1 MIVPENVPQDI
12 NAEVFLGFFP
22 QGTFRV
28 KFCGLHK
35 RNAYNDILEIEK
47 EQEKFLLHL
56 GRNSLYNS
64 LPEFL
69 FHSIDRFDNIPEK
82 EKKQRFSEEYAK
94 QEKEKEQAYKFFSPI
109 DTLLFQLRLEVRER
123 LNKYVESNTV
133 IQDILLDKLTAEQR
147 ENRFIKRT
155 TPYISSCKT
164 IRGNRTLIT
173 LLLRKV
179 LAEEGLK
186 INVKSKQT
194 EFTDE
199 ESRYGNSEG
208 CEIGDVYVGNTY
220 SESVITYSISYWSD
234 EDCNEDFLPLVNDLE
249 VFRQFVQDYFVS
261 VDSILVFDVS
271 KDTSPLRISDTTLYN
286 YLNYNTNVL
295 CLYNTFF
302 HLITEFWFFFLHLV

>member
-1 MIVPENVPQDI
+1 MQSISDYNKTVVPENVPQDI
-12 NAEVFLGFFP
+12 DAEVLLGFFP
-22 QGTFRV
+22 QDTFRV

-35 RNAYNDILEIEK
+35 RNAYYDILEIEK
-47 EQEKFLLHL
+47 EQDKFLLHL

-133 IQDILLDKLTAEQR
+133 IHDILLDKLTAEQR
-147 ENRFIKRT
+147 ENRFVKRT

-199 ESRYGNSEG
+199 EPRYGNSEG

-234 EDCNEDFLPLVNDLE
+234 EDCNEDFLPFVNDLE
-249 VFRQFVQDYFVS
+249 VFRQFVQDYFIS
-261 VDSILVFDVS
+261 VDSVLVFDIS
-271 KDTSPLRISDTTLYN
+271 KNSSPLRISDTTLYN
-286 YLNYNTNVL
+286 YLNYNTN
-295 CLYNTFF
+295 
-302 HLITEFWFFFLHLV
+302 I

>member
-155 TPYISSCKT
+155 TPYILSCKT

-199 ESRYGNSEG
+199 EPRYGNSEG

-249 VFRQFVQDYFVS
+249 VFRQFVQDYFIS

-286 YLNYNTNVL
+286 YLNYNTN
-295 CLYNTFF
+295 
-302 HLITEFWFFFLHLV
+302 I

>member
-199 ESRYGNSEG
+199 EPRYGNSEG

-220 SESVITYSISYWSD
+220 

-249 VFRQFVQDYFVS
+249 VFRQFVQDYFIS

-286 YLNYNTNVL
+286 YLNYNTN
-295 CLYNTFF
+295 
-302 HLITEFWFFFLHLV
+302 I

>member
-261 VDSILVFDVS
+261 VDSIFVFDVS

-286 YLNYNTNVL
+286 YLNYNTN
-295 CLYNTFF
+295 
-302 HLITEFWFFFLHLV
+302 I

>member
-35 RNAYNDILEIEK
+35 RNAYNDIQEIEK

-199 ESRYGNSEG
+199 EPRYGNSEG

-249 VFRQFVQDYFVS
+249 VFRQFVQDYFIS

-286 YLNYNTNVL
+286 YLNYNTN
-295 CLYNTFF
+295 
-302 HLITEFWFFFLHLV
+302 I

>member
-194 EFTDE
+194 EFTNE
-199 ESRYGNSEG
+199 EPRYGNSEG

-249 VFRQFVQDYFVS
+249 VFRQFVQDYFIS

-286 YLNYNTNVL
+286 YLNYNTN
-295 CLYNTFF
+295 
-302 HLITEFWFFFLHLV
+302 I

>member
-155 TPYISSCKT
+155 IPYISSCKT

-199 ESRYGNSEG
+199 EPRYGNSEG

-234 EDCNEDFLPLVNDLE
+234 EGCNEDFLPLVNDLE
-249 VFRQFVQDYFVS
+249 VFRQFVQDYFIS

-286 YLNYNTNVL
+286 YLNYNTN
-295 CLYNTFF
+295 
-302 HLITEFWFFFLHLV
+302 I

>member
-199 ESRYGNSEG
+199 EPRYGNSEG

-249 VFRQFVQDYFVS
+249 VFRQFVQDFFIS

-286 YLNYNTNVL
+286 YLNYNTN
-295 CLYNTFF
+295 
-302 HLITEFWFFFLHLV
+302 I

>member
-1 MIVPENVPQDI
+1 MVVPENVPQDI
-12 NAEVFLGFFP
+12 NVEVLLGFFP
-22 QGTFRV
+22 QDTFRV

-47 EQEKFLLHL
+47 EQEKFLLYL

-69 FHSIDRFDNIPEK
+69 FHSIDRFDNIPER

-123 LNKYVESNTV
+123 LNKYVESNSV
-133 IQDILLDKLTAEQR
+133 IHDILLDKLTAEQR
-147 ENRFIKRT
+147 GNRFIKRT
-155 TPYISSCKT
+155 IPYISSCKT

-194 EFTDE
+194 ESTDE
-199 ESRYGNSEG
+199 KPRYGNTEG
-208 CEIGDVYVGNTY
+208 CKIGDVYVGNTY

-234 EDCNEDFLPLVNDLE
+234 EDCDEDFLPFVNDLE
-249 VFRQFVQDYFVS
+249 VFRQFVQDYFIS
-261 VDSILVFDVS
+261 VDSILVFDVT
-271 KDTSPLRISDTTLYN
+271 KDTSPLRVSDTTLYRGCRLILRIQ
-286 YLNYNTNVL
+286 YL
-295 CLYNTFF
+295 
-302 HLITEFWFFFLHLV
+302 

>member
-173 LLLRKV
+173 LLLRIG

-199 ESRYGNSEG
+199 EPRYGNSEG

-249 VFRQFVQDYFVS
+249 VFRQFVQDYFIS

-286 YLNYNTNVL
+286 YLNYNTN
-295 CLYNTFF
+295 
-302 HLITEFWFFFLHLV
+302 I

>member
-1 MIVPENVPQDI
+1 MVVPENVSQDI
-12 NAEVFLGFFP
+12 NAEVLLGFFP
-22 QGTFRV
+22 QNTFRV

-69 FHSIDRFDNIPEK
+69 FHSIDRFDNIPER

-147 ENRFIKRT
+147 KNRFIKRT

-194 EFTDE
+194 EFTNE
-199 ESRYGNSEG
+199 EPRYGNSEG

-234 EDCNEDFLPLVNDLE
+234 EDCDEDFLPFVNDLE
-249 VFRQFVQDYFVS
+249 VFRQFVQDYFIS

-286 YLNYNTNVL
+286 YLNYNTN
-295 CLYNTFF
+295 
-302 HLITEFWFFFLHLV
+302 I

>member
-155 TPYISSCKT
+155 TPYMSSCKT

-173 LLLRKV
+173 LLLRTV

-199 ESRYGNSEG
+199 EPRYCNSEG

-249 VFRQFVQDYFVS
+249 VFRQFVQDYFIS

-286 YLNYNTNVL
+286 YLNYNTN
-295 CLYNTFF
+295 
-302 HLITEFWFFFLHLV
+302 I

>member
-1 MIVPENVPQDI
+1 MVVPENVPQDI

-199 ESRYGNSEG
+199 EPRYGNSEG

-249 VFRQFVQDYFVS
+249 VFRQFVQDYFIS

-286 YLNYNTNVL
+286 YLNYNTN
-295 CLYNTFF
+295 
-302 HLITEFWFFFLHLV
+302 I

>member
-173 LLLRKV
+173 LLLRNV

-199 ESRYGNSEG
+199 EPRYGNSEG

-249 VFRQFVQDYFVS
+249 VFRQFVQDYFIS

-286 YLNYNTNVL
+286 YLNYNTN
-295 CLYNTFF
+295 
-302 HLITEFWFFFLHLV
+302 I

>member
-123 LNKYVESNTV
+123 LYKYVESNTV

-199 ESRYGNSEG
+199 EPRYGNSEG

-249 VFRQFVQDYFVS
+249 VFRQFVQDYFIS

-286 YLNYNTNVL
+286 YLNYNTN
-295 CLYNTFF
+295 
-302 HLITEFWFFFLHLV
+302 I

>member
-199 ESRYGNSEG
+199 EPRYGNSEG

-249 VFRQFVQDYFVS
+249 VFRQFVQDYFIS

-271 KDTSPLRISDTTLYN
+271 KDTSPLRISDTTIYN
-286 YLNYNTNVL
+286 YLNYNTN
-295 CLYNTFF
+295 
-302 HLITEFWFFFLHLV
+302 I

>member
-199 ESRYGNSEG
+199 EPRYGNSEG
-208 CEIGDVYVGNTY
+208 YEIGDVYVGNTY

-249 VFRQFVQDYFVS
+249 VFRQFVQDYFIS

-286 YLNYNTNVL
+286 YLNYNTN
-295 CLYNTFF
+295 
-302 HLITEFWFFFLHLV
+302 I

>member
-199 ESRYGNSEG
+199 EPRYGNSEG

-234 EDCNEDFLPLVNDLE
+234 EDCNDDFLPLVNDLE
-249 VFRQFVQDYFVS
+249 VFRQFVQDYFIS

-286 YLNYNTNVL
+286 YLNYNTN
-295 CLYNTFF
+295 
-302 HLITEFWFFFLHLV
+302 I

>member
-199 ESRYGNSEG
+199 EPRYGNSEG
-208 CEIGDVYVGNTY
+208 CEIGDIYVGNTY

-234 EDCNEDFLPLVNDLE
+234 EGCNEDFLPLVNDLE
-249 VFRQFVQDYFVS
+249 VFRQFVQDYFIS

-286 YLNYNTNVL
+286 YLNYNTN
-295 CLYNTFF
+295 
-302 HLITEFWFFFLHLV
+302 I

>member
-82 EKKQRFSEEYAK
+82 EKKQRFSEEYTK

-147 ENRFIKRT
+147 KNRFIKRT

-199 ESRYGNSEG
+199 EPRYGNSEG

-249 VFRQFVQDYFVS
+249 VFRQFVQDYFIS

-286 YLNYNTNVL
+286 YLNYNTN
-295 CLYNTFF
+295 
-302 HLITEFWFFFLHLV
+302 I

>member
-199 ESRYGNSEG
+199 EPRYGNSEG

-234 EDCNEDFLPLVNDLE
+234 EDCNEDFLPLVNGLE
-249 VFRQFVQDYFVS
+249 VFRQFVQDYFIS

-286 YLNYNTNVL
+286 YLNYNTN
-295 CLYNTFF
+295 
-302 HLITEFWFFFLHLV
+302 I

>member
-1 MIVPENVPQDI
+1 MVVPENIPQDI
-12 NAEVFLGFFP
+12 NAEVLLGFFP
-22 QGTFRV
+22 QDTFRV

-35 RNAYNDILEIEK
+35 RNAYNDILDIEK
-47 EQEKFLLHL
+47 EQDTFLLHL

-69 FHSIDRFDNIPEK
+69 FHSIDRFDNIPER

-133 IQDILLDKLTAEQR
+133 IHDILLDKLTAEQR

-199 ESRYGNSEG
+199 EPRYGNSEG
-208 CEIGDVYVGNTY
+208 CEIGDVYVGNTF

-234 EDCNEDFLPLVNDLE
+234 EDCNEDFLPFVNDLE
-249 VFRQFVQDYFVS
+249 VFRQFVQDYFIS

-286 YLNYNTNVL
+286 YLNYNTN
-295 CLYNTFF
+295 
-302 HLITEFWFFFLHLV
+302 I

>member
-1 MIVPENVPQDI
+1 MQSISDYNKTVVPENVPQDI
-12 NAEVFLGFFP
+12 DAEVLLGFFP
-22 QGTFRV
+22 QDTFRV

-35 RNAYNDILEIEK
+35 RNAYYDILEIEK
-47 EQEKFLLHL
+47 EQDKFLLHL

-133 IQDILLDKLTAEQR
+133 IHDILLDKLTAEQR
-147 ENRFIKRT
+147 ENRFVKRT

-199 ESRYGNSEG
+199 EPRYGNSEG

-249 VFRQFVQDYFVS
+249 VFRQFVQDYFIS
-261 VDSILVFDVS
+261 VDSVLVFDIS
-271 KDTSPLRISDTTLYN
+271 KNSSPLRISDTTLYN
-286 YLNYNTNVL
+286 YLNYNTN
-295 CLYNTFF
+295 
-302 HLITEFWFFFLHLV
+302 I

>member
-1 MIVPENVPQDI
+1 MVVPENVPQDI
-12 NAEVFLGFFP
+12 NAEVLLGFFP
-22 QGTFRV
+22 QNTFRV

-69 FHSIDRFDNIPEK
+69 FHSIDRFDNIPER

-133 IQDILLDKLTAEQR
+133 IQDIVLDKLTAEQR
-147 ENRFIKRT
+147 KNRFIKRT

-194 EFTDE
+194 EFTNE
-199 ESRYGNSEG
+199 EPRYGNSEG

-234 EDCNEDFLPLVNDLE
+234 EDCDEDFLPFVNDLE
-249 VFRQFVQDYFVS
+249 VFRQFVQDYFIS

-286 YLNYNTNVL
+286 YLNYNTN
-295 CLYNTFF
+295 
-302 HLITEFWFFFLHLV
+302 I

>member
-199 ESRYGNSEG
+199 EPRYGNSEG

-234 EDCNEDFLPLVNDLE
+234 EDCDEDFLPFVNDLE
-249 VFRQFVQDYFVS
+249 VFRQFVQDYFIS

-286 YLNYNTNVL
+286 YLNYNTN
-295 CLYNTFF
+295 
-302 HLITEFWFFFLHLV
+302 I

>member
-1 MIVPENVPQDI
+1 MQSISDYNKTVVPENVPQDI
-12 NAEVFLGFFP
+12 DAEVLLGFFP
-22 QGTFRV
+22 QDTFRV

-35 RNAYNDILEIEK
+35 RNAYYDILEIEK
-47 EQEKFLLHL
+47 EQDKFLLHL

-155 TPYISSCKT
+155 TPYMSSCKT

-199 ESRYGNSEG
+199 EPRYGNSEG

-249 VFRQFVQDYFVS
+249 VFRQFVQDYFIS
-261 VDSILVFDVS
+261 VDSVLVFDIS
-271 KDTSPLRISDTTLYN
+271 KNSSPLRISDTTLYN
-286 YLNYNTNVL
+286 YLNYNTN
-295 CLYNTFF
+295 
-302 HLITEFWFFFLHLV
+302 I

>member
-1 MIVPENVPQDI
+1 MQSISDYNKTVVPENVPQDI
-12 NAEVFLGFFP
+12 DAEVLLGFFP
-22 QGTFRV
+22 QDTFRV

-35 RNAYNDILEIEK
+35 RNAYYDILEIEK
-47 EQEKFLLHL
+47 EQDKFLLHL

-155 TPYISSCKT
+155 TPYMSSCKT

-199 ESRYGNSEG
+199 EPRYGNSEG

-234 EDCNEDFLPLVNDLE
+234 EDCNEDFLPFVNDLE
-249 VFRQFVQDYFVS
+249 VFRQFVQDYFIS
-261 VDSILVFDVS
+261 VDSVLVFDIS
-271 KDTSPLRISDTTLYN
+271 KNSSPLRISDTTLYN
-286 YLNYNTNVL
+286 YLNYNTN
-295 CLYNTFF
+295 
-302 HLITEFWFFFLHLV
+302 I

>member
-1 MIVPENVPQDI
+1 MVVPENVLQDI
-12 NAEVFLGFFP
+12 NAEVLLGFFP
-22 QGTFRV
+22 QNTFRV

-69 FHSIDRFDNIPEK
+69 FHSIDRFDNIPER

-147 ENRFIKRT
+147 KNRFIKRT

-194 EFTDE
+194 EFTNE
-199 ESRYGNSEG
+199 EPRYGNSEG

-234 EDCNEDFLPLVNDLE
+234 EDCDEDFLPFVNDLE
-249 VFRQFVQDYFVS
+249 VFRQFVQDYFIS

-286 YLNYNTNVL
+286 YLNYNTN
-295 CLYNTFF
+295 
-302 HLITEFWFFFLHLV
+302 I

>member
-199 ESRYGNSEG
+199 EPRYGNSEG

-220 SESVITYSISYWSD
+220 SESVITYSISY
-234 EDCNEDFLPLVNDLE
+234 
-249 VFRQFVQDYFVS
+249 
-261 VDSILVFDVS
+261 
-271 KDTSPLRISDTTLYN
+271 
-286 YLNYNTNVL
+286 
-295 CLYNTFF
+295 
-302 HLITEFWFFFLHLV
+302 

>member
-69 FHSIDRFDNIPEK
+69 FYSIDRFDNIPEK

-155 TPYISSCKT
+155 TPYMSSCKT

-199 ESRYGNSEG
+199 EPRYGNSEG

-249 VFRQFVQDYFVS
+249 VFRQFVQDYFIS

-286 YLNYNTNVL
+286 YLNYNTN
-295 CLYNTFF
+295 
-302 HLITEFWFFFLHLV
+302 I

>member
-133 IQDILLDKLTAEQR
+133 IQDILLDKLTADQR

-199 ESRYGNSEG
+199 EPRYGNSEG

-249 VFRQFVQDYFVS
+249 VFRQFVQDYFIS

-286 YLNYNTNVL
+286 YLNYNTN
-295 CLYNTFF
+295 
-302 HLITEFWFFFLHLV
+302 I

>member
-12 NAEVFLGFFP
+12 NAEVFLGFFS

-155 TPYISSCKT
+155 TPYMSSCKT

-199 ESRYGNSEG
+199 EPRYGNSEG

-249 VFRQFVQDYFVS
+249 VFRQFVQDYFIS

-286 YLNYNTNVL
+286 YLNYNTN
-295 CLYNTFF
+295 
-302 HLITEFWFFFLHLV
+302 I

>member
-1 MIVPENVPQDI
+1 MQNISDYSKMVVPENVPQDI
-12 NAEVFLGFFP
+12 NAEVLLGFFP
-22 QGTFRV
+22 QNTFRV

-47 EQEKFLLHL
+47 EQEKFLLYL

-69 FHSIDRFDNIPEK
+69 FHSIDRFDNIPER

-147 ENRFIKRT
+147 KNRFIKRT

-194 EFTDE
+194 EFTNE
-199 ESRYGNSEG
+199 EPRYGNSEG

-234 EDCNEDFLPLVNDLE
+234 EDCDEDFLPFVNDLE
-249 VFRQFVQDYFVS
+249 VFRQFVQDYFIS

-286 YLNYNTNVL
+286 YLNYNTN
-295 CLYNTFF
+295 
-302 HLITEFWFFFLHLV
+302 I